1 MPTAPAGANC
11 RLSSACAWCACAL
24 CLGILTRVSF
34 GADGR
39 TRNGK
44 MAADGGRSA
53 LPCAFSPKSR
63 QFLALCAQD
72 GRLRIW
78 NTDSKTL
85 QQEYVPSAHLSAA
98 CTCVTW
104 GPCRA
109 SQVPYSI
116 RGAAGGCGL
125 LNCSLPSQRLQL
137 SLCRYF
143 SRFRSQTEPGS
154 CRNIHSGCFRT
165 VLAECAAHMLCVGT
179 CSDTG
184 RGTHKSST
192 KLHVKLLKLIP

>member
-1 MPTAPAGANC
+1 MTARPQNPAGPISVSVC
-11 RLSSACAWCACAL
+11 LRVRAL
-24 CLGILTRVSF
+24 EFSLTRVSR
-34 GADGR
+34 GAEGH

-44 MAADGGRSA
+44 MAADGGRA
-53 LPCAFSPKSR
+53 TLPCAFSPKSQ

-109 SQVPYSI
+109 VQVTQCSGGQSGDTACCIAVHCCGVFRPLCPSI
-116 RGAAGGCGL
+116 HPACDHIIE
-125 LNCSLPSQRLQL
+125 P
-137 SLCRYF
+137 
-143 SRFRSQTEPGS
+143 RSFK
-154 CRNIHSGCFRT
+154 NI
-165 VLAECAAHMLCVGT
+165 CAL
-179 CSDTG
+179 
-184 RGTHKSST
+184 
-192 KLHVKLLKLIP
+192 KLLRTCCV

>member
-1 MPTAPAGANC
+1 MKLHLMITVPKIILDNKKFEQETSASVCDWLKTIMGRPQTPAGPISVSAAPA
-11 RLSSACAWCACAL
+11 RLRLRAL
-24 CLGILTRVSF
+24 EFSLTRVSR

-44 MAADGGRSA
+44 MAADGGRAA
-53 LPCAFSPKSR
+53 LPCAFSPKSQ

-109 SQVPYSI
+109 VQVTHSV
-116 RGAAGGCGL
+116 RGTVGGCGL
-125 LNCSLPSQRLQL
+125 L
-137 SLCRYF
+137 Y
-143 SRFRSQTEPGS
+143 RSTP
-154 CRNIHSGCFRT
+154 
-165 VLAECAAHMLCVGT
+165 
-179 CSDTG
+179 
-184 RGTHKSST
+184 
-192 KLHVKLLKLIP
+192 LHGLLVALMEYLFFM